1 MADALRTWASCARRV
16 GQLPHHFS
24 VQVVGPCGQGGWVT
38 RTLPPFVL
46 RDRHWGTCCSFGRP
60 SIELNLIRRPSAPLK
75 LLFLKELVILK
86 ELVRLGVT
94 ASGALQAHMQRNG
107 SRLSRPQRSLM
118 ALWLGLTG
126 LGNPAR
132 YPRRMRDFRISNAS
146 RPGQRLSV
154 RNCTRDTVELE
165 KMKRVEPASNVS
177 IGDCFMHTQIVMDRN
192 GDTRHEFDPDDV
204 VSCARAEEHFSKLTA
219 EGFRAVALGRN

>member
-1 MADALRTWASCARRV
+1 MHDPSTHVDREKTRPLALSIKMADALRTWASCARRV

-126 LGNPAR
+126 QSS
-132 YPRRMRDFRISNAS
+132 RISSAHARFQN
-146 RPGQRLSV
+146 
-154 RNCTRDTVELE
+154 LE
-165 KMKRVEPASNVS
+165 
-177 IGDCFMHTQIVMDRN
+177 CFK
-192 GDTRHEFDPDDV
+192 
-204 VSCARAEEHFSKLTA
+204 ARAAFVSAQLYTGHRGTRENEA
-219 EGFRAVALGRN
+219 R